1 MPALVSTP
9 WDGLRRI
16 DGRPRQSTAAQR
28 LDPRGDRLFGPMQSG
43 EEDAVLAIDGI
54 GDDLA
59 VLQLQVDRCLD
70 DLRLHLQ

>member
-1 MPALVSTP
+1 
-9 WDGLRRI
+9 
-16 DGRPRQSTAAQR
+16 
-28 LDPRGDRLFGPMQSG
+28 MQSG